1 MKRKNIKSQIILD
14 LIMVP
19 VSIFMSFQ
27 YYPLT
32 RIDKALLKDK
42 IVCLIWILAIF
53 GWSTKLIL
61 DLIKKRKI
69 LINGNINETQ

>member
-19 VSIFMSFQ
+19 VSIIMTFQ

-32 RIDKALLKDK
+32 RIDNALLKDK
-42 IVCLIWILAIF
+42 IVCLIWVLAMF
-53 GWSTKLIL
+53 GWSIKLIL
-61 DLIKKRKI
+61 DLRRKKLFKE
-69 LINGNINETQ
+69 NINETR

>member
-19 VSIFMSFQ
+19 VSIIMAFQ

-32 RIDKALLKDK
+32 RIDNALLKDK
-42 IVCLIWILAIF
+42 IVCLIWVLAIL
-53 GWSTKLIL
+53 GWSIKLIL
-61 DLIKKRKI
+61 DLRRKKLFKE
-69 LINGNINETQ
+69 NINEAR